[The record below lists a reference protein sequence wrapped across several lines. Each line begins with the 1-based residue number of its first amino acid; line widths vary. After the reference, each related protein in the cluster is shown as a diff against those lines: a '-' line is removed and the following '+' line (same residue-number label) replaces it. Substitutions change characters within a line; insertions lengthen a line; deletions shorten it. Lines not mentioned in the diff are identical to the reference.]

1 MSERSDPS
9 QGMAAPKRPA
19 SRPTPQPLSAAQ
31 VQPALN
37 SRDKALT
44 TPRAPQK
51 ITERDWRKG

>member
-1 MSERSDPS
+1 
-9 QGMAAPKRPA
+9 MAAPKRPA
-19 SRPTPQPLSAAQ
+19 SRPTPQPLSAAQVKRQ